1 MTWYRVEPA
10 IALAVALC
18 LGCTGEDAGSD
29 AGGQTASPADSVSP
43 SESAAPSPPVA
54 PPAGDPSAATVE
66 VDVTDVPWAVPL
78 QVRFEDMIRQRSG
91 LWVQVLAEG
100 TGRRATP
107 GDSLAVHYRVWL
119 PNGSL
124 LDASYEHDPPEP
136 LPMQLGV
143 TGLIDGWTEGVT
155 GMRVG
160 ERRRLVVPHD
170 LAYGPPGRPGVPP
183 YSPLLFEVELIRLVE
198 GALPPPEPGPDGGP
212 RR

>member
-1 MTWYRVEPA
+1 MSSNRFAPA
-10 IALAVALC
+10 VALAVAVLSS
-18 LGCTGEDAGSD
+18 GCSGGESD
-29 AGGQTASPADSVSP
+29 AGRQSAPAADTVSP
-43 SESAAPSPPVA
+43 SEATAPPPA
-54 PPAGDPSAATVE
+54 PPAAATVE

-78 QVRFEDMIRQRSG
+78 EVRFEDMIRQRSG

-100 TGRRATP
+100 TGARATP
-107 GDSLAVHYRVWL
+107 GDSMAVHYRVWL

-136 LPMQLGV
+136 LPLQLGV
-143 TGLIDGWTEGVT
+143 TSLIDGWTEGVT

-183 YSPLLFEVELIRLVE
+183 YSPLLFEVELVRLVE
-198 GALPPPEPGPDGGP
+198 GALPPPDPGPDGGP
-212 RR
+212 GR